1 MNNFN
6 NNININK
13 LSTLCNKSNRE
24 YRNINKKIDEA
35 LNEYEKLQRKLK
47 YNTNYINNNN
57 ININNFNNYNNNNID
72 NIDNFMKINV
82 NNDINKQNKINL
94 YNLKNNNNNNK
105 INNEINNMNYNKDQL
120 KNKYENEHLLK
131 LENLALIKS
140 NKELKNYNICLN
152 LELKFY
158 KNLTSNKI
166 NNIDNKI
173 LLNKFIDSL
182 KTSLN
187 TSEIHKIELN
197 ELLNQINN
205 EKDYYEQEK
214 KIVLN

>member
-6 NNININK
+6 NNIDINQ
-13 LSTLCNKSNRE
+13 LSTLRNKSNRE

-105 INNEINNMNYNKDQL
+105 INKEINNMNYNKDQL

-166 NNIDNKI
+166 NNIDIKI
-173 LLNKFIDSL
+173 LFI
-182 KTSLN
+182 N
-187 TSEIHKIELN
+187 
-197 ELLNQINN
+197 LLI
-205 EKDYYEQEK
+205 
-214 KIVLN
+214 L